1 MNESNTAINDFM
13 SGGESHGNT
22 PLLKLDPSEDPN
34 FKSKMQKS
42 WFLSYINLLFTF
54 STFRKA
60 NKLARQDKMLEE
72 KDIPALGYTE
82 RTERLENRIQSE
94 YNKARAKSDDVSLG
108 WVAYRAHKWEFVTAF
123 VLDAIVKT
131 LRVFLVWVAKKLL
144 EAINNHDSTQ
154 AECIQWVGIM
164 AAVLIT
170 ASYCEQHW
178 MFTSTKAGIR
188 IRAGMT
194 RLVYNKLT
202 RISVHSLNDLSLGK
216 IVNVIANDVNI
227 FERRGLFLSTVFLGI
242 PTLLGGVV
250 ILWSFYSWAALFGIL
265 YMILSIPI
273 QQVLIKAST
282 RPQTEKNAITDERV
296 KLTNELIE
304 GIKLLKMYAW
314 ELIFARSIKNLRN
327 KEIVLL
333 KRGAVFEGIARGV
346 ALSVTAMSS
355 FLTFVV
361 YTQLLKKKL
370 DITTVFPTFFIM
382 GFLRVNVILYT
393 IGGFSFIA
401 ETKLIFKRIKEI
413 MDAPEISRRSITRP
427 VNPEN
432 SVEFHNFTGYWSKPA
447 EKEEKIPP
455 VENGAS
461 EEAPVAHESQPALRE
476 INLGIKKGSLQAVIG
491 TVGSGKSSLLL
502 SFTGEMPRTAGEL
515 RFSGTIAYAEQEP
528 TIFPGLL
535 RDNILLGHLFNP
547 VLYKEVI
554 EACCLEDDFKQF
566 DHGDLTEIGEKGANL
581 SGGQKARISLARAI
595 YSQADI
601 YLLDDPLSAV
611 DTKVAKKLYDQAIC
625 GVLKRKTVILVTHQV
640 HFVKDQENII
650 VMADGRAIGQ
660 GSFEHLK
667 SIDIDVDTLFS
678 VEKQNASIIKTSSK
692 QSPLLKRA
700 TSSFSESIA
709 NGNNIHIGSN
719 IEHDEQ
725 GEANEEV
732 EEVIAPVKKE
742 GNGDATGQLVA
753 AEDPRSAKV
762 TWTTYSKYMNAM
774 GNKCFLLIV
783 AIIFIGAVGSDL
795 SFAKFLGSWAN
806 ESMTQD
812 RAILICGILTAVIF
826 VAYLTKS
833 IVFTAVFLTGAKN
846 LHNTMVDRV
855 VRSPPEFFD
864 TNPVGRI
871 INRFTSDV
879 GVLDKSLPIPL
890 EDVFTISFAFLG
902 IVAAIGVINP
912 VALGPIGF
920 GGLIVFGMT
929 RFCQEGIKQT
939 KIADLNSKS
948 PVYSLFSLT
957 LSGLITIRA
966 YDQAEKFKEKFG
978 KLLDTNLS
986 ANLSFCC
993 NNQFLGIAVDLIYT
1007 LISIATISL
1016 LVLLRGS
1023 SDSSLIGL
1031 TLSFILILN
1040 GMLQYNLRTLIQ
1052 TKILMASTARV
1063 VSYCNLKTELP
1074 LQNEGDGQLQQAGWP
1089 QRGVIEFKDVYMKYR
1104 ENSEYV
1110 IRGLTFKVQPGEKIG
1125 CIGRTGAGKSSI
1137 LQILFRMVEIETAET
1152 APQNSYIKIDGVNT
1166 MSVGLHLLRSKI
1178 SIIPQTPIVFSG
1190 TIKKNLDLL
1199 DEYTDEELWKVLEE
1213 VNLKEY
1219 VEGIEGQLYADMTNT
1234 ASVFSVGQKQLIC
1247 LARAILKKSKIVVL
1261 DEATANVDSQTDNF
1275 IQDKILTK
1283 FKHCTVFTI
1292 AHRLSTIA
1300 NYDKVLVLDQ
1310 GKIAEFDAP
1319 YRLLVRQLGDETI
1332 TNKFGNFASM
1342 VLHTGNKASQTI
1354 FNKAKKHF
1362 YKED

>member
-1 MNESNTAINDFM
+1 MNESRPAINDPM
-13 SGGESHGNT
+13 LDSQENT

-34 FKSKMQKS
+34 FKSKMQRS

-60 NKLARQDKMLEE
+60 NRLAKQDKMLEE

-94 YNKARAKSDDVSLG
+94 YNKARAQSDDVSLG
-108 WVAYRAHKWEFVTAF
+108 WVAYRAHKWEFVAAF
-123 VLDAIVKT
+123 ILDGICKT

-144 EAINNHDSTQ
+144 EAISNHGSTQ
-154 AECIQWVGIM
+154 AECLQWVGIM

-178 MFTSTKAGIR
+178 MFTSTRAGIR
-188 IRAGMT
+188 IRAGLT

-242 PTLLGGVV
+242 PTLMGGVI
-250 ILWSFYSWAALFGIL
+250 ILWSFYSWASLFGIF
-265 YMILSIPI
+265 YMVLSIPI

-282 RPQTEKNAITDERV
+282 RPQTEKNVITDQRV

-327 KEIVLL
+327 KEIALL

-361 YTQLLKKKL
+361 YTQLLKQKL

-401 ETKLIFKRIKEI
+401 ETKLILKRIKEI
-413 MDAPEISRRSITRP
+413 MDAPEISKRSIIRP
-427 VNPEN
+427 VDPEN
-432 SVEFHNFTGYWSKPA
+432 SVEFRNFTGYWSKPA
-447 EKEEKIPP
+447 EKVEVVPP
-455 VENGAS
+455 VENGVS
-461 EEAPVAHESQPALRE
+461 EEAPAVHESQPALRE
-476 INLGIKKGSLQAVIG
+476 INLEIKKGSLQAVIG
-491 TVGSGKSSLLL
+491 TVGAGKSSLLL
-502 SFTGEMPRTAGEL
+502 SFTGEMPRTTGEL
-515 RFSGTIAYAEQEP
+515 RFSGSIAYAEQEP

-547 VLYKEVI
+547 ALYKEVI

-650 VMADGRAIGQ
+650 VMADGKAIGQ
-660 GSFEHLK
+660 GDFAHLK
-667 SIDIDVDTLFS
+667 SLDIDVDTLFS
-678 VEKQNASIIKTSSK
+678 VENYNASIK
-692 QSPLLKRA
+692 QSLKHSLIRA
-700 TSSFSESIA
+700 ASTSFSESIA

-725 GEANEEV
+725 GDDEEV
-732 EEVIAPVKKE
+732 EEVARPAKKE
-742 GNGDATGQLVA
+742 GNGDASGQLVA
-753 AEDPRSAKV
+753 AEDPSSARV
-762 TWTTYSKYMNAM
+762 TWSTYSKYTNAM
-774 GNKCFLLIV
+774 GNKCFLIIV
-783 AIIFIGAVGSDL
+783 AIIFFGAVGSDL

-806 ESMTQD
+806 ESMAQD
-812 RAILICGILTAVIF
+812 KAILICGILTAVIF

-833 IVFTAVFLTGAKN
+833 IVFTAVVLTGAKN
-846 LHNTMVDRV
+846 LHNTMVDRI

-879 GVLDKSLPIPL
+879 GVLDKFLPIPL

-902 IVAAIGVINP
+902 IVIAIGVINP

-920 GGLIVFGMT
+920 GGLIIFGMT

-966 YDQAEKFKEKFG
+966 YEQVEKFKDKFG

-993 NNQFLGIAVDLIYT
+993 NNQFLGIAIDLTYT
-1007 LISIATISL
+1007 LISISTIVL
-1016 LVLLRGS
+1016 LVVLRGD

-1063 VSYCNLKTELP
+1063 ISYCNLKTELP

-1125 CIGRTGAGKSSI
+1125 CVGRTGAGKSSI
-1137 LQILFRMVEIETAET
+1137 LQILFRMVEIETAEK

-1166 MSVGLHLLRSKI
+1166 MSVGLHLLRNKI

-1199 DEYTDEELWKVLEE
+1199 DEYTDEELWNVLEE
-1213 VNLKEY
+1213 VNLKQY
-1219 VEGIEGQLYADMTNT
+1219 VESIEGQLYADMTNT
-1234 ASVFSVGQKQLIC
+1234 ASIFSVGQKQLIC

-1310 GKIAEFDAP
+1310 GSIAEFDAP
-1319 YRLLVRQLGDETI
+1319 YRLLVRQLGDESI

-1342 VLHTGNKASQTI
+1342 VLHTGEKASQTI
-1354 FNKAKKHF
+1354 FRKAKKHF